1 MDDERVEARLDDDL
15 ADAMATV
22 LERAEAGDG
31 RVREAAMVTAL
42 GSDWGR
48 LVDAGLVIEADDGYV
63 IDDPTAVREALED
76 REGEAGWSRLDRAAG
91 ACALL
96 LASGYYL
103 SPVRDAV
110 GETMHLLLGPMN
122 AAVPF
127 SLVVLVLALCN
138 GLVSSALRLWLIDSD
153 RLARQRER
161 MQELKDRIE
170 AARERGDEEAIEHL
184 SREQRSMM
192 GDVLGA
198 YKQQLRPMAW
208 AMLLTVP
215 VFLWLRWLFLAPV
228 AATTP
233 AGMFIPVLGQIAW
246 TARVIGPIPFWLA
259 WYVSGTL
266 VSSVVS
272 RKIAERAPVG
282 T

>member
-246 TARVIGPIPFWLA
+246 TARVVGPIPFWLA